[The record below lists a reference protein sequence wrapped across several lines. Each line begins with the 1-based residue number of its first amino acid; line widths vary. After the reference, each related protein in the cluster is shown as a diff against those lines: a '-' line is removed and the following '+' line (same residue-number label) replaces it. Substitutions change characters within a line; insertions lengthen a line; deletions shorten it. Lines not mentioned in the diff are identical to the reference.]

1 MKKAEKAPKTAD
13 LAEQNLP
20 GETLTVAR
28 APSEQLPANAP
39 THPDRSTF
47 TDSTTAVVRDHAAD
61 TTSPPAPAAVA
72 GDARLLS
79 LERTHDL
86 VALHAVR
93 LKETSA
99 NTMRIVLEPGDGTN
113 LSLELRRQ
121 NGGIEAQATLHRGDF
136 RYLSSHWA
144 ELQQRLEPRGV
155 HLAAL
160 ESSPRSAA
168 DNHQSHSSK
177 RQAADEESG
186 SAFSEF
192 AFAGSMTESPA
203 SRPARRKSHQGWE
216 TWA

>member
-1 MKKAEKAPKTAD
+1 V
-13 LAEQNLP
+13 N
-20 GETLTVAR
+20 
-28 APSEQLPANAP
+28 
-39 THPDRSTF
+39 
-47 TDSTTAVVRDHAAD
+47 
-61 TTSPPAPAAVA
+61 

-93 LKETSA
+93 LKESGSD
-99 NTMRIVLEPGDGTN
+99 TMRIVLEPGDGTN

-121 NGGIEAQATLHRGDF
+121 NGGIEAQAMLHRGDF

-160 ESSPRSAA
+160 ESSPHSAA
-168 DNHQSHSSK
+168 DHSHSNSHRSKHQSP
-177 RQAADEESG
+177 DEKSG